1 MSDAPCILANH
12 NGMTKKCIHVPNE
25 STFEEMRIDHS
36 RHNPYRPSFNLHL
49 SANACMVSHKE
60 GSTLLCYSLFNVFSQ
75 CTRAESLQCIWWIGN
90 SWLWVCVCEGMKT

>member
-75 CTRAESLQCIWWIGN
+75 CTRADCTRADSKQTQGQN
-90 SWLWVCVCEGMKT
+90 H